1 MDELLIIH
9 FFLYAIRK
17 MINIINAISIFYD
30 KERNDS
36 MAKE

>member
-17 MINIINAISIFYD
+17 TINTINAISIFYD